1 MLFSSSKACAMTTA
15 RTVTSSAKPGLATK
29 PKPVPK
35 RTPAAEPAPVS
46 RKVRAAA
53 PKSAASQATP
63 AKAAGASVTPKPA
76 KQKLVRASFTI
87 PRPEYAVLD
96 ALKAR
101 LVKLARPAKK
111 SEVLRA
117 GIKWLDT
124 LPDAALL
131 QALGAVPAIKTGR
144 PGKAK

>member
-1 MLFSSSKACAMTTA
+1 MTTA
-15 RTVTSSAKPGLATK
+15 RTATTGTK
-29 PKPVPK
+29 PKPKLAPK
-35 RTPAAEPAPVS
+35 PKPKPKPKPAAKPAPLA
-46 RKVRAAA
+46 RKVRIAA
-53 PKSAASQATP
+53 PQSTASQVAP
-63 AKAAGASVTPKPA
+63 AKAAGVVAAPKPA
-76 KQKLVRASFTI
+76 KQKLVRDSFTI
-87 PRPEYAVLD
+87 PRSEYAVLD

-117 GIKWLDT
+117 GIKLLDT

-131 QALGAVPAIKTGR
+131 QALGAVPAIRTGR